1 MSIAQPTLAD
11 VWMLFKE
18 TDKKFQETDRKFQE
32 TERLVKELSASQKE
46 LSISQK
52 ELSASQKE
60 TDRKFQELAESHKE
74 TERLVMEVSRNVG
87 DLNNRL
93 GEFVEHKVRPAAVR
107 LFRERGIDIHVV
119 QYNVSANRN
128 GEGVEID
135 LLVTNDKDIVAI
147 ECKSKMKIEYIDDHL
162 ERLEKI
168 KRVIPLYQHHRIMGA
183 VAAMVLPDD
192 VARYAY
198 RKGLFVI
205 AQDGTDIILRNDDK
219 FRPTLW

>member
-18 TDKKFQETDRKFQE
+18 TDKKFQDTERFIKDLSVSQKDTDRKFQD
-32 TERLVKELSASQKE
+32 
-46 LSISQK
+46 
-52 ELSASQKE
+52 
-60 TDRKFQELAESHKE
+60 TDRKFQDTERLIKDLSVSHKE

-107 LFRERGIDIHVV
+107 LFQERGIDIHVV

-147 ECKSKMKIEYIDDHL
+147 ECKSKMSIEYIVEHL

-205 AQDGTDIILRNDDK
+205 AQDGIGLTLRNDDK

>member
-18 TDKKFQETDRKFQE
+18 TDKKFQDTERFIKDLSVSQKDTDRKFQD
-32 TERLVKELSASQKE
+32 TERLIKDLSV
-46 LSISQK
+46 
-52 ELSASQKE
+52 
-60 TDRKFQELAESHKE
+60 SHKE

-147 ECKSKMKIEYIDDHL
+147 ECKSKMSIEYIDDHL

-168 KRVIPLYQHHRIMGA
+168 KRVIPLYQHHQIMGA

-205 AQDGTDIILRNDDK
+205 AQDGADLILRNDDK